1 MQENRDLNEMYKAY
15 TGDRQ
20 GEGGNSEDK
29 DGSSSSEDEEVKD
42 FQDKAANQKY
52 DIKKQIS

>member
-1 MQENRDLNEMYKAY
+1 MYKAY
-15 TGDRQ
+15 TGDRRA
-20 GEGGNSEDK
+20 EGGNSEDK
-29 DGSSSSEDEEVKD
+29 DGDSSSEDEEVKD

>member
-1 MQENRDLNEMYKAY
+1 MYKAY

-20 GEGGNSEDK
+20 AEGGNSEDK
-29 DGSSSSEDEEVKD
+29 DGSSDSEDEEVKD
-42 FQDKAANQKY
+42 FRDKAANQKY

>member
-1 MQENRDLNEMYKAY
+1 MYKAY
-15 TGDRQ
+15 TGDRRA
-20 GEGGNSEDK
+20 EGGNSEDK